1 MSLTGLL
8 TFLRSMTQRGLE
20 FIFSSVYSTCTFR
33 YNILS
38 YEYRPLWCYTLP
50 VPKGTQ
56 FTCGRSHAD
65 NRTTNYGHY
74 PLYCSTYV
82 LYVRTPDVRVVSF
95 KTKLKKQHVENA
107 FRFLGRASLQSSNKT
122 FIRLLSIILW
132 IDLDQHHHS
141 IGLNDDV
148 DAIPGS
154 LPCSGVGGQHLGSC
168 RGGESYTNHVW

>member
-1 MSLTGLL
+1 MSLTGML

-33 YNILS
+33 YNILP

-50 VPKGTQ
+50 KKVRSSPAAVPMPT
-56 FTCGRSHAD
+56 T
-65 NRTTNYGHY
+65 TTNYGNY
-74 PLYCSTYV
+74 PVYCSTYV
-82 LYVRTPDVRVVSF
+82 PYVRTPDVRVVSF
-95 KTKLKKQHVENA
+95 KTKLKKQHVEKA

-141 IGLNDDV
+141 ISLNDDV

-154 LPCSGVGGQHLGSC
+154 LPCSGVGGQHLDSC